1 MLAFFRQ
8 RGLSSVLYGAI
19 IVATILTFVIE
30 FRPNA
35 SQRTAALSEAC
46 VARIRGRCIDPK
58 DFGAAYRM
66 LLPTRSAEL
75 SQRMNFKRVALD
87 GLIERELLD
96 DEAKRLRISVTDD
109 EVTDQLYD
117 GFVRVS
123 VPAADPTVLQ
133 TILQEM
139 YQSYARG
146 GLISQ
151 DVAQTHFNDRDAAIP
166 VDFRDPKTKTFDMKT
181 YERQVRSIS
190 NRSTVEFR
198 EEQSR
203 ELLAAKMRNVVR
215 DPIRVSR
222 SEAWQ
227 EYDRRYSTAT
237 VTWIPVKETW
247 AARWAVD
254 AKPADVDAW
263 AKDNRAELDRDLQE
277 REKDDA
283 PKVGHIRHI
292 LVKLP
297 YGASDEEKALALA
310 RLSWAAGRIRSG
322 EPFAEVARDTSDDTG
337 SAAQGGDV
345 GDETDRFVGPFKAA
359 ADALK
364 PGETTAG
371 AVETQF
377 GYHLITRDDP
387 SRAGDIEA
395 QVKRSVPMAVYAKAK
410 ATDAGRAVASRIGDA
425 LRRGESADDAIREAI
440 SAFIRTTRTDPLKV
454 LRTTSAKVED
464 AGSPPPP
471 ASPDSPPGTDLA
483 PSRDRSAS
491 IPVVVETR
499 FDAGTDTDRPQT
511 QTSSAFN
518 RGGDPFPG
526 LSPDETVS
534 IATFAFSA
542 ADGDVMAEPVRT
554 QDGYVITQLKQH
566 KVATRDDFDKD
577 GDALEAELL
586 RAKRDEALSQYVRR
600 LRAKSKDAVKIDESY
615 VQEARADAGPGS
627 ADEDE
632 DQY

>member
-19 IVATILTFVIE
+19 ILATILTFVIE

-35 SQRTAALSEAC
+35 SQRTAALSETC

-58 DFGAAYRM
+58 DFGSAYRM
-66 LLPTRSAEL
+66 LLPSRSVEL

-87 GLIERELLD
+87 GLVERELLD

-109 EVTDQLYD
+109 EVTDELYD

-133 TILQEM
+133 TILHEM

-198 EEQSR
+198 EEQAR

-254 AKPADVDAW
+254 AKPVDVDAW
-263 AKDNRAELDRDLQE
+263 ARENRAEIDKDLQE

-297 YGASDEEKALALA
+297 YGASDDEKALALA
-310 RLSWAAGRIRSG
+310 RISWAAGRIKAG
-322 EPFAEVARDTSDDTG
+322 EPFAEVARDTSDDVG

-345 GDETDRFVGPFKAA
+345 GDKTDRFVGPFKAA

-387 SRAGDIEA
+387 ARAADVEA
-395 QVKRSVPMAVYAKAK
+395 KLKRSVPKAIYVKAK
-410 ATDAGRAVASRIGDA
+410 AIDAARDVASQIGNA
-425 LRRGESADDAIREAI
+425 LRRGQSAEDAVRETLAP
-440 SAFIRTTRTDPLKV
+440 FIRT
-454 LRTTSAKVED
+454 S
-464 AGSPPPP
+464 
-471 ASPDSPPGTDLA
+471 
-483 PSRDRSAS
+483 
-491 IPVVVETR
+491 PVVAATR
-499 FDAGTDTDRPQT
+499 FDAATDADRPQP

-526 LSPDETVS
+526 LSPDETGS

-554 QDGYVITQLKQH
+554 QDGYVVTQLKQH
-566 KVATRDDFDKD
+566 KVATHDDFDKD

-586 RAKRDEALSQYVRR
+586 RAKRDEALSMYVKR
-600 LRAKSKDAVKIDESY
+600 LRTKAKDAIKIDESY
-615 VQEARADAGPGS
+615 VQEVRADAGPGS
-627 ADEDE
+627 ADQDE